1 MEEHSRVDAIR
12 KVDERDSANARLPRN
27 LRHRLMQDIMQ
38 VNAGMEDNRQKRKA
52 DEMGSD
58 AEVENSFEDGNA
70 MIEDTVVEG
79 GDIKDVFN

>member
-1 MEEHSRVDAIR
+1 
-12 KVDERDSANARLPRN
+12 
-27 LRHRLMQDIMQ
+27 
-38 VNAGMEDNRQKRKA
+38 MEDNRQKRKA